1 MTNCVIH
8 DYKKIVW
15 EIRKKSF
22 PEIKGKIL
30 IIETKRLPFWAFFI
44 WFVPGIRIIFINY
57 EKTKGLSKFELK
69 ALFVHELC
77 HAIQGKRIGYFLF
90 WIKLI
95 SYLTFG
101 KRLRAEIE
109 NEADNMAVDRGYFKG
124 IYSVTQKIEDAREY
138 SKYYLTAKQ
147 IREYY
152 YFQKDKNT
160 FAIAQ

>member
-1 MTNCVIH
+1 
-8 DYKKIVW
+8 
-15 EIRKKSF
+15 
-22 PEIKGKIL
+22 
-30 IIETKRLPFWAFFI
+30 
-44 WFVPGIRIIFINY
+44 
-57 EKTKGLSKFELK
+57 
-69 ALFVHELC
+69 
-77 HAIQGKRIGYFLF
+77 
-90 WIKLI
+90 LI